1 MKGYN
6 LDTKCAAH
14 FPFVTRKDLYEHACR
29 WLSYRHDCW
38 WLLQIVWFDRW
49 KLDCFFFTSTGKD
62 LLTFASHDII
72 IMVADDCYTDM
83 LAGDCWRLFDQIGSN
98 WLPSDYSQPVKAAST
113 FHMER
118 ILIRIG
124 QILPLLISRSFSY
137 DLFSSIETWLLQDC
151 PGLTPVYEPN
161 LIRTCVKMVFKNWGP
176 NERKAAPIRR
186 RSHKVLEPGK
196 LMFLSWILGKC
207 EPSPVLVPTFFL
219 SSRQNMG
226 QLHHAS
232 QKFSLKNLFSM
243 ARFCNAA
250 L

>member
-1 MKGYN
+1 MVISVDGEALKNIFFWNSTVRVFSSSHWTVKGYN

-14 FPFVTRKDLYEHACR
+14 FPFVTRKDLYGHACR

-118 ILIRIG
+118 ILMRID
-124 QILPLLISRSFSY
+124 QILPLLIPWSFSY

-151 PGLTPVYEPN
+151 TGCFTPVYEPN
-161 LIRTCVKMVFKNWGP
+161 YRLVYKRFSQNGGQMREKLLQYGHALTKFWSQANLCS
-176 NERKAAPIRR
+176 
-186 RSHKVLEPGK
+186 SHA
-196 LMFLSWILGKC
+196 
-207 EPSPVLVPTFFL
+207 
-219 SSRQNMG
+219 SSRNV
-226 QLHHAS
+226 S
-232 QKFSLKNLFSM
+232 QAQF
-243 ARFCNAA
+243 
-250 L
+250 